1 MRVLVAG
8 AEGFIRRYIVSAL
21 RAAGHDVIAGVRRS
35 INAGS
40 PSIAC
45 DFSRDLD
52 PQNWMS
58 RLVDIDVVVNAIGIL
73 RESKINSFERVHVLG
88 PKALFEACAII
99 GVPRGEASVVR
110 NNQVTFVSARFRGV

>member
-1 MRVLVAG
+1 MLVAG
-8 AEGFIRRYIVSAL
+8 AEGRYIVIAL
-21 RAAGHDVIAGVRRS
+21 RTAGHDVIAGVRRS

-40 PSIAC
+40 ASIAC

-52 PQNWMS
+52 PQDWMS

-99 GVPRGEASVVR
+99 GVPRVIQISALGSPAAGEYLSLIHI
-110 NNQVTFVSARFRGV
+110 